1 MRGPYAKDG
10 AKERVSTTAH
20 KSLVRCFK
28 RYNIANTWDGS
39 ALPRYQSDGL
49 SLAYQSF
56 GDGPPVLC
64 IHGFASSGKVNWIDT
79 GWVETL
85 TGAGYRAIT
94 LDNRGHGDS
103 DKPYDP
109 EQYYP
114 QVMAGDAL
122 ALLDHL
128 EIERAAVLGYSMGAR
143 ISAFLAFEHEER
155 VACAI
160 FGGMGM
166 NLINGLTDGND
177 IISGLLA
184 PTLADLTHPT
194 ARQFRIFAEHTG
206 ADREALA
213 ACMETSRQP
222 MARADVRRINTPV
235 LVAVGE
241 ADEMAGSP
249 TPLAELLPQGEA
261 FVIPKRDHMR
271 ATGDKAFKAAA
282 LSFLGKTFPVR

>member
-1 MRGPYAKDG
+1 MP
-10 AKERVSTTAH
+10 T
-20 KSLVRCFK
+20 F
-28 RYNIANTWDGS
+28 
-39 ALPRYQSDGL
+39 QSDGL
-49 SLAYQSF
+49 TLAYESA
-56 GDGPPVLC
+56 GEGPPVLC

-85 TGAGYRAIT
+85 VGAGYRAIT
-94 LDNRGHGDS
+94 MDNRGHGAS

-109 EQYYP
+109 ERYYP
-114 QVMAGDAL
+114 QMMAGDAV

-128 EIERAAVLGYSMGAR
+128 GIERAAILGYSMGAR
-143 ISAFLAFEHEER
+143 ISAFLAFEHAER
-155 VACAI
+155 VASVI

-166 NLINGLTDGND
+166 NLVNGLSDGND
-177 IISGLLA
+177 IIAGLRA
-184 PTLADLTHPT
+184 PSLNGLSHPT
-194 ARQFRIFAEHTG
+194 ARQFRIFADHTG

-222 MARADVRRINTPV
+222 MARADVRRIDVPV

-241 ADEMAGSP
+241 ADEMAGP
-249 TPLAELLPQGEA
+249 PGPLAELLPQAQA

-282 LSFLGKTFPVR
+282 LEFLSRTFATHS

>member
-1 MRGPYAKDG
+1 MP
-10 AKERVSTTAH
+10 TF
-20 KSLVRCFK
+20 L
-28 RYNIANTWDGS
+28 
-39 ALPRYQSDGL
+39 SDGL

-56 GDGPPVLC
+56 GAGLPVLC

-85 TGAGYRAIT
+85 TNAGYRAIT
-94 LDNRGHGDS
+94 LDNRGHGLS

-109 EQYYP
+109 ERYSP
-114 QVMAGDAL
+114 SAMAQDAV

-128 EIERAAVLGYSMGAR
+128 DIGRVAILGYSMGAR
-143 ISAFLAFEHEER
+143 ISAFMAYEHEDR

-166 NLINGLTDGND
+166 NLINGLSDGND
-177 IISGLLA
+177 IIEGLLA
-184 PTLADLTHPT
+184 PSLSGLTHPT

-206 ADREALA
+206 ADRQALA

-222 MARADVRRINTPV
+222 MARADVRRIGVPV

-241 ADEMAGSP
+241 EDTMAGSP
-249 TPLAELLPQGEA
+249 EPLAALLPQAEA

-282 LSFLGKTFPVR
+282 LAFLGKTFA

>member
-1 MRGPYAKDG
+1 
-10 AKERVSTTAH
+10 
-20 KSLVRCFK
+20 
-28 RYNIANTWDGS
+28 
-39 ALPRYQSDGL
+39 LPKFQSDGL
-49 SLAYQSF
+49 TLAYEVA
-56 GDGPPVLC
+56 GDGLPVLC
-64 IHGFASSGKVNWIDT
+64 IHGFASSGRVNWIDT

-85 TGAGYRAIT
+85 VGAGYRAIT

-109 EQYYP
+109 ERYYP
-114 QVMAGDAL
+114 RDMANDAV

-128 EIERAAVLGYSMGAR
+128 GIDRAAILGYSMGAR
-143 ISAFLAFEHEER
+143 ISAFMAYEHQQR

-166 NLINGLTDGND
+166 NLVNGLSDGND
-177 IISGLLA
+177 IIAGLLA
-184 PTLADLTHPT
+184 PALEVLKHPT
-194 ARQFRIFAEHTG
+194 ARQFRIFADHTG
-206 ADREALA
+206 ADRAALA

-222 MARADVRRINTPV
+222 MARADVRRIAVPV

-241 ADEMAGSP
+241 VDEMAGP
-249 TPLAELLPQGEA
+249 PGPLAQLLPQGEA

-282 LSFLGKTFPVR
+282 LEFLSRTFARHRQS